1 MIDDPLP
8 DCQDDCIEP
17 IWVKNRLKVL
27 KPPAAKEFE
36 ASLDE
41 AQSAGY
47 KESNIDNIVRFVRK
61 RKRGWNCSKHRRSD
75 LLILGHCENIE
86 IVTAKQFCEKYSEK

>member
-1 MIDDPLP
+1 
-8 DCQDDCIEP
+8 
-17 IWVKNRLKVL
+17 LKVL

-61 RKRGWNCSKHRRSD
+61 RKRG
-75 LLILGHCENIE
+75 
-86 IVTAKQFCEKYSEK
+86 

>member
-1 MIDDPLP
+1 
-8 DCQDDCIEP
+8 
-17 IWVKNRLKVL
+17 LKVL
-27 KPPAAKEFE
+27 KPPAAKEFEASLDEAQSAGYKEFE

-61 RKRGWNCSKHRRSD
+61 RKRG
-75 LLILGHCENIE
+75 
-86 IVTAKQFCEKYSEK
+86 